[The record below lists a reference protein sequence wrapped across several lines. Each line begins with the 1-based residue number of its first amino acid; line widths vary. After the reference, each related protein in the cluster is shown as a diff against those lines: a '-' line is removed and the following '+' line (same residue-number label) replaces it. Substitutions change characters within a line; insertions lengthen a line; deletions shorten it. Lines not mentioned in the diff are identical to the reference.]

1 MVARAIGFVAIAPGA
16 SFAIS
21 SARLTALPSPGDSS
35 DRRSQHSGS
44 ALPESM
50 ASLSGN
56 GRAGGLFHD
65 VRISVTHPR
74 RSTIFAGRH
83 VIIGFQLEIYNST
96 PVRNAL
102 RGGRHGYLSG

>member
-1 MVARAIGFVAIAPGA
+1 MVARAAIFVRPVRGA
-16 SFAIS
+16 SSAGAAIVMEP
-21 SARLTALPSPGDSS
+21 AR
-35 DRRSQHSGS
+35 HSGS